1 MFIVVFA
8 CSAIQQQIE
17 LAIKEEQLRLQQQ
30 NLIQSQAQQQSSA
43 QVGVV
48 KIGKNL
54 KIRQLWFE

>member
-48 KIGKNL
+48 KIGKN
-54 KIRQLWFE
+54 Q